1 MSEVTAQA
9 VRFAARDG
17 RTLSGTLLPA
27 RAPRGAL
34 LLNGA
39 TGFAHGFYRDFA
51 RYCAARGYHTLT
63 YDYRGI
69 GASAVTP
76 LREERARMSDWGRL
90 DMPAALDYLAAASP
104 GLPLVTVGHSV
115 GGQLL
120 GAMDNESR
128 ARAHV
133 MIACSS
139 GYWRYQRVPFR
150 FVALALWRL
159 YGPLMLASRGYVPR
173 GRVWRGEPLPAGV
186 FRQWRA
192 WNLQPTPFGPA
203 LDAEFADS
211 RFAQVRTPLLSLG
224 FSDDP
229 IATAAAIA
237 ALLAAYPRAPVE
249 RRVTRPADV
258 GARRL
263 GHHGFFLARQGDS
276 LWRGVLDWIDA
287 RCA

>member
-1 MSEVTAQA
+1 VSEAAAQA

-17 RTLSGTLLPA
+17 RLLTGTLLSA
-27 RAPRGAL
+27 RTPRGAL
-34 LLNGA
+34 LVNAA
-39 TGFAHGFYRDFA
+39 TGYAHGFYREFA
-51 RYCAARGYHTLT
+51 HYCAARGYHTLT

-69 GASAVTP
+69 GASAVRP
-76 LREERARMSDWGRL
+76 LRAEGARMSDWGRL
-90 DMPAALDYLAAASP
+90 DMPAALDYLAAARP
-104 GLPLVTVGHSV
+104 GLPLSTVGHSV
-115 GGQLL
+115 GGQLI

-133 MIACSS
+133 MVASSS
-139 GYWRYQRVPFR
+139 GYWRYERVPFR
-150 FVALALWRL
+150 FVALALWQL
-159 YGPLMLASRGYVPR
+159 YGPLTLAAFGYVPR

-192 WNLQPTPFGPA
+192 WNLQPTPFGAA

-211 RFAQVRTPLLSLG
+211 YFAELRTPLLSLG

-229 IATAAAIA
+229 IATPAAIE
-237 ALLAAYPRAPVE
+237 ALLGAYPRARIE
-249 RRVTRPADV
+249 RRMIRPADV

-263 GHHGFFLARQGDS
+263 GHHGFFLARHGDS

-287 RCA
+287 CCA

>member
-1 MSEVTAQA
+1 VSGPVEP

-17 RTLSGTLLPA
+17 RELCGALLPA
-27 RAPRGAL
+27 TTPRGAL
-34 LLNGA
+34 LVNAA
-39 TGFAHGFYRDFA
+39 TGFAHRFYRDFA
-51 RYCAARGYHTLT
+51 LYCAERGYHTLV

-69 GASAVTP
+69 GASASAP
-76 LREERARMSDWGRL
+76 LGRERALMSDWGRL
-90 DMPAALDYLAAASP
+90 DMPAALDYLAARSP

-115 GGQLL
+115 GGQLI
-120 GAMDNESR
+120 GAMDNEAR

-139 GYWRYQRVPFR
+139 GYWRYQRAPFR
-150 FVALALWRL
+150 FLALALWRL
-159 YGPLMLASRGYVPR
+159 YGPLMLARRGYLPR
-173 GRVWRGEPLPAGV
+173 GLIWRGEPLPAGV
-186 FRQWRA
+186 FRQFRA
-192 WNLQPTPFGPA
+192 WCLQPTHFGPA

-211 RFAQVRTPLLSLG
+211 RFAEVRTPLLSLG

-229 IATAAAIA
+229 IATPRAIE
-237 ALLAAYPRAPVE
+237 ALLVAYPRARIE
-249 RRVTRPADV
+249 RRLSRPRDV

-263 GHHGFFLARQGDS
+263 GHHGFFFARHRDS

>member
-1 MSEVTAQA
+1 VSAAAARA

-17 RTLSGTLLPA
+17 RTLAGTLLSA
-27 RAPRGAL
+27 GAPRGAL
-34 LLNGA
+34 LINAA
-39 TGFAHGFYRDFA
+39 TGFAHGFYREFA
-51 RYCAARGYHTLT
+51 LYCAARGYHTLT

-69 GASAVTP
+69 AASASAP
-76 LREERARMSDWGRL
+76 LSTEHARMSDWGRR
-90 DMPAALDYLAAASP
+90 DMPAALDYLAAAAP
-104 GLPLVTVGHSV
+104 GLPLATLGHSV
-115 GGQLL
+115 GGQLI

-133 MIACSS
+133 MIAASS
-139 GYWRYQRVPFR
+139 GYWRYQRLPFR
-150 FVALALWRL
+150 LLALAVWRV
-159 YGPLMLASRGYVPR
+159 YGPLMLASCGYVPR
-173 GRVWRGEPLPAGV
+173 GRLWRGEPLPPGV

-192 WNLQPTPFGPA
+192 WCLQPTPFGPA
-203 LDAEFADS
+203 LDAEFADD
-211 RFAQVRTPLLSLG
+211 RFATVRTPLLSLA

-229 IATAAAIA
+229 IATRAAVD

-249 RRVTRPADV
+249 RRVIRPAEV

-263 GHHGFFLARQGDS
+263 GHHGFFFARQGDP